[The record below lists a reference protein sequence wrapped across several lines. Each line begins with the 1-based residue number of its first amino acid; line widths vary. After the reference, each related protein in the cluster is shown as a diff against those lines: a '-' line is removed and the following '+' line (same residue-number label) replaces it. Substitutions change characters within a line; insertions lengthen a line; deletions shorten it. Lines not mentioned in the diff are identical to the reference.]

1 MLHHVTNDK
10 ELALAISKAEDED
23 IIELS
28 GSFGPVLIEGG
39 QYNKVVVGS
48 ERILGG
54 APDLLLSVK
63 IRSAD
68 PFNRA
73 TVASVQVKDSDLW
86 KFEGLDIRPGH
97 KPFHFI
103 AMDIDSTGCEVRNC
117 HITYGDHTGW
127 TAQDW
132 LDNAGVG
139 IVIRGGASMVDSCV
153 MENVSTGFMFV
164 DNAEDSRAGNNTV
177 RYFARDGF
185 RSTVGQVGFYQNHV
199 SCAVKVDDNHDDMAQ
214 FYQQGKG
221 LLGDNGMLL
230 GILLEGNFL
239 DGRLWNHPLA
249 TTPHGISF
257 FKVTAQ
263 LCDIL
268 NNTVLVDHWNGI
280 ILDGAEEC
288 YLYGNRVDN
297 PDNKTGRYASIRV
310 KGDGLT
316 HLENNKAQRIRCSPE
331 VQMDGNVETNP

>member
-1 MLHHVTNDK
+1 MIHLATNDK
-10 ELALAISKAEDED
+10 ELALAISKAEDGD

-28 GSFGPVLIEGG
+28 GVFGPILIEGG
-39 QYNKVVVGS
+39 KYNKVVVGS
-48 ERILGG
+48 ERILGC
-54 APDLLLSVK
+54 APDLLGIIT

-68 PFNRA
+68 PLNRA
-73 TVASVQVKDSDLW
+73 TVSSVKVKDSDLW
-86 KFEGLDIRPGH
+86 WFECLDIRPGH

-103 AMDIDSTGCEVRNC
+103 AMDIEGSACSVSNC
-117 HITYGDHTGW
+117 HITYGDNTGW

-132 LDNAGVG
+132 LDKAGAG
-139 IVIRGGASMVDSCV
+139 IVMRGEDSRIKECT

-164 DNAEDSRAGNNTV
+164 DKANHGIAENNTV

-185 RSTVGQVGFYQNHV
+185 RSTVDRVEFNRNYV

-214 FYQQGKG
+214 FYQQDKGK
-221 LLGDNGMLL
+221 LGDNGVIE
-230 GILLEGNFL
+230 GIVLESNYL
-239 DGRLWNHPLA
+239 DGRLWDHPLA

-257 FKVTAQ
+257 FKVTADS
-263 LCDIL
+263 CVIR
-268 NNTVLVDHWNGI
+268 NNIVLVDHWNGI
-280 ILDGAEEC
+280 VLENADYCE
-288 YLYGNRVDN
+288 LYGNRVDN